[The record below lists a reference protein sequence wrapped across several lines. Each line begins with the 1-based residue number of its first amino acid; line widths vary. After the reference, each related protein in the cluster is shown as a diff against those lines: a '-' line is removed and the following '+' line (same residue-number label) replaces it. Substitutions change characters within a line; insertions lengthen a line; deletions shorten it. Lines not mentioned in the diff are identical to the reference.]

1 MTTKQKVLITT
12 RAAKQ
17 RINRAL
23 KPDLQTLKTARTPQ
37 AIIDCGRHYV
47 IDHRKN
53 YMVHFDVDLES
64 FGQDLG
70 VIQLWEAV
78 AGE

>member
-1 MTTKQKVLITT
+1 MLKKPKVMITA

-23 KPDLQTLKTARTPQ
+23 KPDLQSLKKSRTQQ
-37 AIIDCGRHYV
+37 AVLDCGQYYV

-53 YMVHFDVDLES
+53 YLAYHDVDLET

-70 VIQLWEAV
+70 VIAKWETV
-78 AGE
+78 EDE

>member
-1 MTTKQKVLITT
+1 VPKKPKVMITA

-23 KPDLQTLKTARTPQ
+23 KPTLQSLKTARTPQ
-37 AIIDCGRHYV
+37 AIAASGRHYV

-53 YMVHFDVDLES
+53 YMIHHDVDLET

-70 VIQLWEAV
+70 VIAKWETV
-78 AGE
+78 EDE